1 MKPAPA
7 FSFRG
12 AAAVLATMHRKER
25 VIAPLLERA
34 LGLQVRTHAGFD
46 TDRFGTFSR
55 EIERT
60 GSQLDAARAKIDAAL
75 EYDSDA
81 RVGLASE
88 GSFGPHPYI
97 PLLPLGR
104 EIVVMIDRETGL
116 ELIGRHVSPS
126 TNFAHEVVT
135 DAQAA
140 LVFAE
145 RSGFPAHGLIV
156 LGAVNGRPAPDILMR
171 KDIDT
176 AARLVR
182 VVEEAIRHC
191 GAAFVETDMRA
202 HQNPTRMRAIKRATV
217 DLVRRY
223 RSPCPKCARPGFAVT
238 ERPRGLPCS
247 WCGEPTNAVCA
258 EVMVCAGCRHRV
270 ALPAA
275 SDTADPGLCNAC
287 NP

>member
-104 EIVVMIDRETGL
+104 E
-116 ELIGRHVSPS
+116 LIGRHVSPS

-156 LGAVNGRPAPDILMR
+156 LGAVNGRPAP
-171 KDIDT
+171 
-176 AARLVR
+176 
-182 VVEEAIRHC
+182 
-191 GAAFVETDMRA
+191 
-202 HQNPTRMRAIKRATV
+202 
-217 DLVRRY
+217 
-223 RSPCPKCARPGFAVT
+223 
-238 ERPRGLPCS
+238 
-247 WCGEPTNAVCA
+247 
-258 EVMVCAGCRHRV
+258 
-270 ALPAA
+270 
-275 SDTADPGLCNAC
+275 
-287 NP
+287 